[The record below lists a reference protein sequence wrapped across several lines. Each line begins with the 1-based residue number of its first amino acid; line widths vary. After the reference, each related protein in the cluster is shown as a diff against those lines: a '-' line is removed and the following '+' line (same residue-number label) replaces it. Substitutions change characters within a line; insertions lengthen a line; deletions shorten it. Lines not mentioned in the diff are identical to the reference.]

1 MNWEEQMRVKI
12 KPVGKKRVL
21 DPATKTPIPE
31 NGVSVEL
38 TTYWRRRAASGEVEI
53 IMEKKGK

>member
-1 MNWEEQMRVKI
+1 MLVKI
-12 KPVGKKRVL
+12 KTVGKKRVL

-38 TTYWRRRAASGEVEI
+38 TTYWRRRIAAGEIEI
-53 IMEKKGK
+53 ITEKKGK

>member
-1 MNWEEQMRVKI
+1 MRVKI